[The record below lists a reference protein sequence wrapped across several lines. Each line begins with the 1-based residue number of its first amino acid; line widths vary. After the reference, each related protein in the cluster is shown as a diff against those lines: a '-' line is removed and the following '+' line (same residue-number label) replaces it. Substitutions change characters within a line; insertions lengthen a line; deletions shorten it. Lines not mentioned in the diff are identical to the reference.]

1 MDFDP
6 DNAKWQCCCCRIP
19 TGLKI
24 MGLVEAVFAVGV
36 MAIALHLLNQQ
47 AQIEKV
53 GLFLHSSIFMI
64 PNFVAKRRRRKSFLR
79 LLPMHGDNCL
89 PNCFNL
95 AFDGPW
101 REEAKR

>member
-47 AQIEKV
+47 AQIENV
-53 GLFLHSSIFMI
+53 ELFSSFIHLLI
-64 PNFVAKRRRRKSFLR
+64 PYLATKRRKSLLC
-79 LLPMHGDNCL
+79 LLPMHDHNCL
-89 PNCFNL
+89 PNRFNL
-95 AFDGPW
+95 TSDGPW
-101 REEAKR
+101 GEKTQS